1 MDLQKIRNM
10 TDEELARYLQNLSKR
25 NCNKCSICGEVCTK
39 VVKIENK
46 EEMQTKQLCGI
57 CDECYEKL
65 LEFLH
70 TTDINWS

>member
-10 TDEELARYLQNLSKR
+10 TDEQLTRYLQNLAR
-25 NCNKCSICGEVCTK
+25 RDCNKCSICGRSCTK

-46 EEMQTKQLCGI
+46 EEMQTKMLAGI
-57 CDECYEKL
+57 CDECYEHL
-65 LEFLH
+65 LNFLN

>member
-10 TDEELARYLQNLSKR
+10 NDAELERYLQNLAKR
-25 NCNKCSICGEVCTK
+25 DCHKCSICGEESFK
-39 VVKIENK
+39 IVKIENK
-46 EEMQTKQLCGI
+46 DYLQTKQLCGI